1 MESII
6 TDNKTTIMY
15 H

>member
-6 TDNKTTIMY
+6 TQIEY
-15 H
+15 

>member
-6 TDNKTTIMY
+6 TDKMLWFV
-15 H
+15 